1 MRGGL
6 SLAHAM
12 QVVPVHAGLLIAVH
26 YILRCLPLRRPY
38 PAGCTHRQ
46 CGLCLP
52 PQQHARAPS
61 AAPAATVRGATC
73 MQPQRMQMN
82 PSKLL
87 SPSVAVKDFCLDL
100 SATVSR

>member
-1 MRGGL
+1 MTPEAAVWGGL

-26 YILRCLPLRRPY
+26 RILRCLPLRRPY
-38 PAGCTHRQ
+38 PAGCAHRQ

-61 AAPAATVRGATC
+61 AAPAATVRGANLHAATAYADEPLQTPIATC
-73 MQPQRMQMN
+73 GCEG
-82 PSKLL
+82 LL
-87 SPSVAVKDFCLDL
+87 P
-100 SATVSR
+100 